1 MKRTKIFSL
10 IAELIIVIGTFT
22 GYGEVKNPSMST
34 IVKNAKETEIVVN
47 DKTFAEEVASAEI
60 EKVEP
65 TSVDIEEA
73 RVEEAEPT
81 FVESAPVEIDE
92 VEIEKI
98 EIEEAETVEALI
110 EETDVEEVQPAQ
122 TVPTTAPVVTEPAQT
137 APVVTEPTPVQIET
151 VTAQTVEPTP
161 AQIEV
166 AEPMQT
172 TPVISEPEPT
182 PVPVHMHDW
191 KEHVVTTQ
199 TWIPNIVVMDDY
211 ETKIVESYLFIC
223 YCDFE
228 TNDADVIQQHVEDH
242 IDANEI
248 ELAGFGI
255 QDHSYREQIKVGS
268 HEEDHGYYETST
280 YVDYYYCDC
289 GATR

>member
-1 MKRTKIFSL
+1 MKRTKIFTL
-10 IAELIIVIGTFT
+10 IAELLVVIGIFT
-22 GYGEVKNPSMST
+22 GCGEVKNPSMST
-34 IVKNAKETEIVVN
+34 IVKNVKENEIIVD
-47 DKTFAEEVASAEI
+47 DKTFAEEIAPAEI
-60 EKVEP
+60 EEVEP
-65 TSVDIEEA
+65 TSVDIEETK
-73 RVEEAEPT
+73 VEEAEPT
-81 FVESAPVEIDE
+81 FVESAPVEIEGIETEE
-92 VEIEKI
+92 VMIEET
-98 EIEEAETVEALI
+98 EIEEA
-110 EETDVEEVQPAQ
+110 DVEEVQPAQ
-122 TVPTTAPVVTEPAQT
+122 TVPTSMPVVTEP
-137 APVVTEPTPVQIET
+137 V
-151 VTAQTVEPTP
+151 QTVEPTP

-182 PVPVHMHDW
+182 PMPVPVHMHDW